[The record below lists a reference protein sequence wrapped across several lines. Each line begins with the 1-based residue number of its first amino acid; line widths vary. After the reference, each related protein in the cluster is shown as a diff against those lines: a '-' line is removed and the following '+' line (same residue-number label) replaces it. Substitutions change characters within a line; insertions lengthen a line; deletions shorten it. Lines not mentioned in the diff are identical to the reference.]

1 MVCLGRP
8 YHFKFFKDFLPQI
21 LFSPL
26 MNILSQ
32 IYLKMPGS
40 FCAIL
45 RHMTQVGTEQ
55 VDMAQVGEKN
65 YSYLACGGFKD
76 TSLMR

>member
-1 MVCLGRP
+1 
-8 YHFKFFKDFLPQI
+8 
-21 LFSPL
+21 
-26 MNILSQ
+26 
-32 IYLKMPGS
+32 MPRS
-40 FCAIL
+40 LCAIL

-65 YSYLACGGFKD
+65 YSYLTCGGFKA

>member
-1 MVCLGRP
+1 MLFYG
-8 YHFKFFKDFLPQI
+8 I
-21 LFSPL
+21 LH
-26 MNILSQ
+26 
-32 IYLKMPGS
+32 K
-40 FCAIL
+40 C
-45 RHMTQVGTEQ
+45 GTEQ

>member
-1 MVCLGRP
+1 MVCLVRP

-65 YSYLACGGFKD
+65 YSYLTCGGFKD
-76 TSLMR
+76 ASLMR

>member
-1 MVCLGRP
+1 
-8 YHFKFFKDFLPQI
+8 
-21 LFSPL
+21 
-26 MNILSQ
+26 
-32 IYLKMPGS
+32 MPGS

-65 YSYLACGGFKD
+65 YSYLTCGGFKD
-76 TSLMR
+76 ASLMR